1 MAGHDKTE
9 APTPRRREEAR
20 RKGQV
25 ARSVELSSVFV
36 LMASFGVLQV
46 SGQNMFQQM
55 GTFMRKTFEYRSL
68 ASFDES
74 SVAACA
80 SVASTTFIGV
90 MAPVLLALV
99 VVGLAINA
107 AQTRL
112 LFSTEALKPNFAKMN
127 PIAGLQRMFSG
138 RSLVELGKS
147 LFKISVAGFIGCQ
160 ILSERYS
167 SFLLLQSAS
176 LATQMGTIA
185 GVALELGFKV
195 GAALLAMAGLD
206 YLYQRQQFEKS
217 LRMSRAELKE
227 EFRSTEGDPQLKGRI
242 RQMQKTLAR
251 RRMMQSVPQA
261 DVVVTNPTHLAVALK
276 YDAARMA
283 APTVVAKG
291 ERFIADQIKRVARE
305 HGVPILENKP
315 LAQALFKMVDI
326 GEQIPASLYQAV
338 AEVLAFVYQLRQ
350 TGLRTVE

>member
-9 APTPRRREEAR
+9 APTPKRREEAR

-36 LMASFGVLQV
+36 LIASFSVLQA
-46 SGQNMFQQM
+46 SGQSMYEQM
-55 GTFMRKTFEYRSL
+55 GTFMRKTFEYKAL
-68 ASFDES
+68 ASFNEN
-74 SVAACA
+74 SVANWA
-80 SVASTTFIGV
+80 SEASTTFLGV
-90 MAPVLLALV
+90 MAPILFALV
-99 VVGLAINA
+99 VVGLVINL

-112 LFSTEALKPNFAKMN
+112 LFSTEALKPSFGKLN

-138 RSLVELGKS
+138 RSLVDLGKS
-147 LFKISVAGFIGCQ
+147 LFKISVAGFVGYQ
-160 ILSERYS
+160 ILSEKYS
-167 SFLLLQSAS
+167 TFLLLQSGS
-176 LATQMGTIA
+176 LATQMGTIGA
-185 GVALELGFKV
+185 VALELGFKV
-195 GAALLAMAGLD
+195 GAALLVMAGLD
-206 YLYQRQQFEKS
+206 YLYQRHQFEKG
-217 LRMSRAELKE
+217 LRMSRTELKE

-251 RRMMQSVPQA
+251 RRMMQGVPQA

-291 ERFIADQIKRVARE
+291 ERLIAEQIKKVARE
-305 HGVPILENKP
+305 HSVPILENKP
-315 LAQALFKMVDI
+315 LAQALFKMVDV
-326 GEQIPASLYQAV
+326 GDQVPASLYQAV

-350 TGLRTVE
+350 SDQRAPM